1 MQLLKPHVFTNQ
13 FLPPALSRLT
23 IDHLPTQEGKQTS
36 QESASTGKRLK
47 YNQAVV
53 KNIDCHAG
61 SQAEGY

>member
-1 MQLLKPHVFTNQ
+1 MVVLNQ
-13 FLPPALSRLT
+13 FLQPALSWLT
-23 IDHLPTQEGKQTS
+23 IDRLPTQEGKQTS

-53 KNIDCHAG
+53 KNIDCHAE